1 MFARTRKK
9 GECRVRTIPQDAA
22 WLLSRLNEAG
32 YQAYVVGGCVR
43 DALLGREPADWDVC
57 TSATPEEMAQVFAGC
72 HVVETGLKHGT
83 LTVVRAHVPYEVT
96 TFRVEEGYTDHRHP
110 DRVRFVTDVR
120 ADLARRDFTVNAMAY
135 HPETG
140 LVDAFHGQEDLA
152 AGVLR
157 CVGDPATRFGEDAL
171 RILRALRFAAVYDF
185 HIEEETARA
194 VHELAPTLAQ
204 VAAER
209 IRTELGKLL
218 CGKAAARVLRDY
230 ADVIHVILPQT
241 RAMQGF
247 EQHTPYHRY
256 DVWEHT
262 LRVVEQSPQEE
273 GVRLAALLH
282 DAGKP
287 RAFTLDAQ
295 GVGHAYGH
303 QAISAELAEEAMARL
318 KMDRATWED
327 VTTLVVRHDI
337 PLPAE
342 RRMMKRRLSQL
353 GERRLRL
360 LIALQRADAL
370 GKGTLDTE
378 AVEAET
384 QARLRL
390 LDELLAEDACVTLR
404 QLAVNGRDLLAAGL
418 PGGKAL
424 GETLQALLDAVL
436 DERLPNSREEL
447 LTYAQ
452 TLKEA
457 GHASMER

>member
-1 MFARTRKK
+1 MRA
-9 GECRVRTIPQDAA
+9 IPQEAA

-32 YQAYVVGGCVR
+32 HQAYVVGGCVR

-57 TSATPEEMAQVFAGC
+57 TSATPGEMAEVFAGC

-83 LTVVRAHVPYEVT
+83 LTVVLSHVPYEVT

-120 ADLARRDFTVNAMAY
+120 EDLARRDFTVNAMAY

-194 VHELAPTLAQ
+194 VHALAPTLAQ

-218 CGKAAARVLRDY
+218 CGRAAARVLRDN

-287 RAFTLDAQ
+287 HAFTRDAQ
-295 GVGHAYGH
+295 GIGHAYGH
-303 QAISAELAEEAMARL
+303 QAISAALAEEAMARL

-327 VTTLVVRHDI
+327 VTTLVARHDV

-370 GKGTLDTE
+370 GKGTLDAD

-436 DERLPNSREEL
+436 DERVPNTREAL
-447 LTYAQ
+447 LTCAQ

-457 GHASMER
+457 RHEPLER